1 MRVIEKN
8 ETVVTFNED
17 TLSVSLERG
26 SSTWSWRADFQPH
39 LVCSEGEFLFQDA
52 VKISHENYR
61 MGIGEGIR
69 SRFEGFE
76 KEGEMFPYIF
86 ETLIWI
92 EEATGDVYFE
102 WIPLQEE
109 GLHVQKV
116 FWPGEMEFDEAEDSW
131 YTLLTHQQ
139 GILIPNTWEMELTPV
154 SFNGFF
160 ETAGGYMPWF
170 GQVKD
175 REGYITI
182 CVTPWNAGYQAKHP
196 AGGSYTHVGIY
207 FEPSLGKMDY
217 RRIVK
222 YTLASGCDYNT
233 LCKIYRSYVNEQGRL
248 RTLAEKAAR
257 NSSVD
262 KLIGC
267 AFVHTGIKTQVQSN
281 SDFFDPE
288 DPEKNNH
295 LTSFEQREKEIRKLH
310 EMGVEK
316 LYFHLDGW
324 AQPGYDN
331 QHPDYLPACKEAGGW
346 EGMKSL
352 SDAMHE
358 CGYLFGIHDQYRDY
372 YLAAPSFD
380 ENYACRLPDG
390 TIPKHQRWAGGPQS
404 YLCATQAPY
413 YVKRNFSE
421 IKRQGI
427 ELDGAYLD
435 VFTCNEGDECDNPE
449 HRMTRRECYEFRGK
463 CFEYLLSHGILPSS
477 EEVSDW
483 AVPSLVFCHYAP
495 YDFMMKQP
503 GTPKE
508 GIPVPLYNLVYH
520 DCVIEPWMMDKVS
533 EEEDYMLYALLNGG
547 APYLIRD
554 AAYPNTDGAFEDK
567 LKLSLKE
574 QIERSKVVSDLHEKV
589 AKCEMVCHKMAD
601 DDYMIQETRF
611 SDGTKVK
618 VDFRKQTYEIII
630 GSKK

>member
-1 MRVIEKN
+1 MQTIETKQMCLALEEGSLRVSVKT
-8 ETVVTFNED
+8 ETAKWNWC
-17 TLSVSLERG
+17 G
-26 SSTWSWRADFQPH
+26 DFKPR
-39 LVCSEGEFLFQDA
+39 LVCEEGEFFFEDA
-52 VKISHENYR
+52 EEISHECYD
-61 MGIGEGIR
+61 MGIGKGIR

-76 KEGEMFPYIF
+76 RDGQKYPYQF
-86 ETLIWI
+86 ETLIWM
-92 EEATGDVYFE
+92 EESTGNVYFE
-102 WIPLQEE
+102 WVPLKEE

-116 FWPGEMEFDEAEDSW
+116 FWPGEMEFDEARDDW
-131 YTLLTHQQ
+131 YTLLTHNQ
-139 GILIPNTWEMELTPV
+139 GIMIPNTWETSLSPIA
-154 SFNGFF
+154 FNGMF

-170 GQVKD
+170 GQVKEQ
-175 REGYITI
+175 EGYIAI
-182 CVTPWNAGYQAKHP
+182 CTTPWNGGYHACHP
-196 AGGSYTHVGIY
+196 AGGPYTHVGVY
-207 FEPSLGKMDY
+207 FEPSLGTMDY
-217 RRIVK
+217 KRVMR
-222 YTLASGCDYNT
+222 YTFVSSCDYNT
-233 LCKIYRSYVNEQGRL
+233 LCKIYRNYVNEQGRL

-262 KLIGC
+262 RLIGC
-267 AFVHTGIKTQVQSN
+267 AFLHKGIKTQVQEN

-288 DPEKNNH
+288 NPNKNNH
-295 LTSFEQREKEIRKLH
+295 LTSFAQREEEIRELH
-310 EMGVEK
+310 ELGVEK
-316 LYFHLDGW
+316 VYLHLDGW

-346 EGMKSL
+346 EGMKRL
-352 SDAMHE
+352 ADAVHE

-421 IKRQGI
+421 LEKNGI
-427 ELDGAYLD
+427 QLDGAYLD

-463 CFEYLLSHGILPSS
+463 CFEYLLSQGILPSS

-495 YDFMMKQP
+495 YDFMMKKP

-533 EEEDYMLYALLNGG
+533 AEEDYMLYALLNGG

-554 AAYPNTDGAFEDK
+554 AAYPNTDGAFENEY
-567 LKLSLKE
+567 KLSLKE
-574 QIERSKVVSDLHEKV
+574 QIQRSRVVSRLHEKV
-589 AKCEMVCHKMAD
+589 AKCEMVYHKLVDGDAQ
-601 DDYMIQETRF
+601 IQETAF
-611 SDGTKVK
+611 SDGTRVR
-618 VDFRKQTYEIII
+618 VDFRKQSYEIFFAEI
-630 GSKK
+630 

>member
-1 MRVIEKN
+1 MQKIAIKN
-8 ETVVTFNED
+8 MTLELDESTLGVAVKTEHTV
-17 TLSVSLERG
+17 
-26 SSTWSWRADFQPH
+26 WSWSKEFRPRMI
-39 LVCSEGEFLFQDA
+39 CEEGEFFFADA
-52 VKISHENYR
+52 EQISHECYD
-61 MGIGEGIR
+61 MGIGKGIR
-69 SRFEGFE
+69 SRFKGFE
-76 KEGEMFPYIF
+76 REGQKYPYQF
-86 ETLIWI
+86 ETLIWM
-92 EEATGDVYFE
+92 EESTGQVYFE
-102 WIPLQEE
+102 WVPLVEK
-109 GLHVQKV
+109 GFHVQKI
-116 FWPGEMEFDEAEDSW
+116 FWPGEMEFDQPKDSW
-131 YTLLTHQQ
+131 YTLLTHNQ
-139 GILIPNTWEMELTPV
+139 GMMIPNTWETPL
-154 SFNGFF
+154 SPIAFNGMF

-175 REGYITI
+175 QEGYIAI
-182 CVTPWNAGYQAKHP
+182 CTTPWNGGYHACHP
-196 AGGSYTHVGIY
+196 AGGPYTHVGVY
-207 FEPSLGKMDY
+207 FEPSLGAMEYKRVM
-217 RRIVK
+217 R
-222 YTLASGCDYNT
+222 YTFVSSCDYNT
-233 LCKIYRSYVNEQGRL
+233 LCKIYRDYVNEQGRL

-257 NSSVD
+257 NPSVD
-262 KLIGC
+262 RLVGC
-267 AFVHTGIKTQVQSN
+267 AFLHKGIKTQVQEN

-288 DPEKNNH
+288 NPNKNNH
-295 LTSFEQREKEIRKLH
+295 LTSFAQREEELRKLH
-310 EMGVEK
+310 ELGVEK
-316 LYFHLDGW
+316 VYLHLDGW

-346 EGMKSL
+346 EGMKRL
-352 SDAMHE
+352 ADTAHA

-421 IKRQGI
+421 IEKNGI
-427 ELDGAYLD
+427 HLDGAYLD

-463 CFEYLLSHGILPSS
+463 CFEYLLSQGILPSS

-495 YDFMMKQP
+495 YDFMMKKP

-533 EEEDYMLYALLNGG
+533 AEEDYMLYALLNGG

-554 AAYPNTDGAFEDK
+554 AAYPNTDGAFENEC
-567 LKLSLKE
+567 KLSLKE
-574 QIERSKVVSDLHEKV
+574 QIARSRVVSELHEKV
-589 AKCEMVCHKMAD
+589 AKCEMVYHKLVDGD
-601 DDYMIQETRF
+601 DQIQETGF
-611 SDGTKVK
+611 SDGTRVR
-618 VDFRKQTYEIII
+618 VDFRKQSYEIFFAEI
-630 GSKK
+630 

>member
-1 MRVIEKN
+1 MQKIVTKN
-8 ETVVTFNED
+8 MLLELDESTLGVAVKTEHTV
-17 TLSVSLERG
+17 
-26 SSTWSWRADFQPH
+26 WSWSKEFRPRMICEEEEFFFADAEQ
-39 LVCSEGEFLFQDA
+39 
-52 VKISHENYR
+52 ISHECYD
-61 MGIGEGIR
+61 MGIGKGIR

-76 KEGEMFPYIF
+76 RDGQKYPYQF
-86 ETLIWI
+86 ETLIWM
-92 EEATGDVYFE
+92 EESTVQVYFE
-102 WIPLQEE
+102 WVPLREE

-116 FWPGEMEFDEAEDSW
+116 FWPGEMEFDQPRDSW
-131 YTLLTHQQ
+131 YTLLTHNQ
-139 GILIPNTWEMELTPV
+139 GMMIPNTWKIPLSPIA
-154 SFNGFF
+154 FNGMF

-175 REGYITI
+175 QEGYIAI
-182 CVTPWNAGYQAKHP
+182 CTTPWNGGYHVSHP
-196 AGGSYTHVGIY
+196 AGGPYTHVGVY
-207 FEPSLGKMDY
+207 FEPSLGRMDY
-217 RRIVK
+217 KRVMR
-222 YTLASGCDYNT
+222 YTFVSSCDYNT
-233 LCKIYRSYVNEQGRL
+233 LCKIYRNYVNEQGRL

-257 NSSVD
+257 NPSVD
-262 KLIGC
+262 QLIGC
-267 AFVHTGIKTQVQSN
+267 AFLHKGIKTQVQEN
-281 SDFFDPE
+281 SDFFDPANP
-288 DPEKNNH
+288 DKNNH
-295 LTSFEQREKEIRKLH
+295 LTSFAQREEELRKLH
-310 EMGVEK
+310 ELGVEK
-316 LYFHLDGW
+316 VYLHLDGW

-346 EGMKSL
+346 EGMKRL
-352 SDAMHE
+352 ADTAHA

-390 TIPKHQRWAGGPQS
+390 TIPRHQRWAGGPQS

-421 IKRQGI
+421 IEKNGI
-427 ELDGAYLD
+427 HLDGAYLD

-463 CFEYLLSHGILPSS
+463 CFEYLLSQGILPSS

-495 YDFMMKQP
+495 YDFMMKKP

-533 EEEDYMLYALLNGG
+533 AEEDYMLYALLNGG

-554 AAYPNTDGAFEDK
+554 AAYPNTDGAFENEC
-567 LKLSLKE
+567 KLSLKE
-574 QIERSKVVSDLHEKV
+574 QIARSRVVSELHEKV
-589 AKCEMVCHKMAD
+589 AKCEMVYHKLVDGD
-601 DDYMIQETRF
+601 DQIQETEF
-611 SDGTKVK
+611 SDGTRVR
-618 VDFRKQTYEIII
+618 VDFRKQSYEIFFAEI
-630 GSKK
+630 

>member
-1 MRVIEKN
+1 MQKIVAKN
-8 ETVVTFNED
+8 MLLELDESTLGVMVKTEHTV
-17 TLSVSLERG
+17 
-26 SSTWSWRADFQPH
+26 WSWSKEFRPRMI
-39 LVCSEGEFLFQDA
+39 CEEGEFFFADA
-52 VKISHENYR
+52 EQISHEYYD
-61 MGIGEGIR
+61 MGIGRGIR

-76 KEGEMFPYIF
+76 RDGKKYPYRF
-86 ETLIWI
+86 ETSIWM
-92 EEATGDVYFE
+92 EESTEHVYFE
-102 WIPLQEE
+102 WVPVREE

-116 FWPGEMEFDEAEDSW
+116 FWPGEMEFDQPKDSW
-131 YTLLTHQQ
+131 YTLLTHNQ
-139 GILIPNTWEMELTPV
+139 GIMIPNTWETPL
-154 SFNGFF
+154 SPIAFNGMF

-175 REGYITI
+175 QEGYIAI
-182 CVTPWNAGYQAKHP
+182 CTTPWNGGYHACHP
-196 AGGSYTHVGIY
+196 AGGPYTHVGVY
-207 FEPSLGKMDY
+207 FEPSLGRMEYKRVM
-217 RRIVK
+217 R
-222 YTLASGCDYNT
+222 YTFVSSCDYNT
-233 LCKIYRSYVNEQGRL
+233 LCKIYRNYVNEQGRL

-257 NSSVD
+257 NPSVD
-262 KLIGC
+262 RLVGC
-267 AFVHTGIKTQVQSN
+267 AFLHKGIKTQVQEN

-288 DPEKNNH
+288 NPNKNNH
-295 LTSFEQREKEIRKLH
+295 LTSFAQREEELRKLH
-310 EMGVEK
+310 KLGVEK
-316 LYFHLDGW
+316 VYLHLDGW

-346 EGMKSL
+346 EGMKRL
-352 SDAMHE
+352 ADTAHA

-421 IKRQGI
+421 IEKNGI
-427 ELDGAYLD
+427 HLDGAYLD

-463 CFEYLLSHGILPSS
+463 CFEYLLSQGILPSS

-495 YDFMMKQP
+495 YDFMMKKP

-533 EEEDYMLYALLNGG
+533 AEEDYMLYALLNGG

-554 AAYPNTDGAFEDK
+554 AAYPNTDGAFENEC
-567 LKLSLKE
+567 KLSLKE
-574 QIERSKVVSDLHEKV
+574 QIARSRVVSELHEKV
-589 AKCEMVCHKMAD
+589 AKCEMVYHKLVDGD
-601 DDYMIQETRF
+601 DQIQETGF
-611 SDGTKVK
+611 SDGTRVR
-618 VDFRKQTYEIII
+618 VDFRKQSYEIFFAEI
-630 GSKK
+630 